1 MQPVHGWIYSGN
13 KYKEATTKQEQCKV
27 HLISDCICRIYD
39 KLQIEKM
46 KKEYHEYCPKSKSNN
61 IVFCPE
67 KIIKRKKD
75 KEVQRINDYFKNLV
89 KKRRKKRTKKKGK
102 ETRSKQK
109 KKKKGM
115 KKKTKKKGK
124 EKRSKQKKKKKGRKR
139 KTKKKNKKK
148 RRRKK
153 ERKSKLAIQ
162 SINVYYNVTPEDFPI
177 RKG

>member
-1 MQPVHGWIYSGN
+1 
-13 KYKEATTKQEQCKV
+13 
-27 HLISDCICRIYD
+27 
-39 KLQIEKM
+39 M

-75 KEVQRINDYFKNLV
+75 KEVQWNNDYFKNLV
-89 KKRRKKRTKKKGK
+89 NKRRKKKTKKKGK

-109 KKKKGM
+109 KKKKG
-115 KKKTKKKGK
+115 
-124 EKRSKQKKKKKGRKR
+124 RKR
-139 KTKKKNKKK
+139 KTKTKKKNKKK

>member
-13 KYKEATTKQEQCKV
+13 KYKEATTKEEQCKV
-27 HLISDCICRIYD
+27 PIMSDCICQIYD

-75 KEVQRINDYFKNLV
+75 KRVQWINDYFTNLV
-89 KKRRKKRTKKKGK
+89 KKRRKK
-102 ETRSKQK
+102 
-109 KKKKGM
+109 
-115 KKKTKKKGK
+115 KTKKKSK
-124 EKRSKQKKKKKGRKR
+124 ERRNKKKRKKKKGRKR
-139 KTKKKNKKK
+139 KKNKKK

-153 ERKSKLAIQ
+153 EKKSKFISYQ
-162 SINVYYNVTPEDFPI
+162 
-177 RKG
+177 